1 MVLDYLPIQ
10 GSAVPCERAFSS
22 SAETDTNRRN
32 RISPNLMEALQILKY
47 SIRNDLI
54 DFTSG
59 GIVTEQDLTSH
70 YTSQDLLA
78 QLAQTAGTDGLRED
92 VVDRILQ
99 DLGDDTDDEDKKDD
113 NWKSHYREIQMY

>member
-1 MVLDYLPIQ
+1 MALDYLPIQ
-10 GSAVPCERAFSS
+10 ASSVPCERAFSS

-32 RISPNLMEALQILKY
+32 RISPNIMEALQILKY

-59 GIVTEQDLTSH
+59 GFAMEKDLIFN

-78 QLAQTAGTDGLRED
+78 QLAQTTGDGLRED
-92 VVDRILQ
+92 IVDKILQ
-99 DLGDDTDDEDKKDD
+99 DLGDDTDDDGKEGGQAI
-113 NWKSHYREIQMY
+113 E

>member
-1 MVLDYLPIQ
+1 
-10 GSAVPCERAFSS
+10 
-22 SAETDTNRRN
+22 
-32 RISPNLMEALQILKY
+32 MEALQILKY

-59 GIVTEQDLTSH
+59 SIVSEKDLTFH

-99 DLGDDTDDEDKKDD
+99 DLGDDTDDEGKKGSHD
-113 NWKSHYREIQMY
+113 N